1 MPKFWILHSITFPN
15 QYPHFD
21 IYDKPQSGEFNHYWA
36 YWLSLTHIKL
46 GTKTLKFPTH
56 WLPNISLN
64 RCAWTTIAS
73 SKLYLLHCRMVHIVD
88 SLLQTGID
96 SQGLEICT
104 ASALDGWND
113 STRPLVVLSI
123 KFNKFV
129 EDTLP
134 KLWKL
139 ASLLVFGLL
148 LIVAAVHLRMCSNE
162 LFFWEFV
169 FKWTW
174 TLLLLI
180 CL

>member
-1 MPKFWILHSITFPN
+1 MPKFWILCSFTFPD

-21 IYDKPQSGEFNHYWA
+21 IYDKPQSGEFNNYWA

-56 WLPNISLN
+56 WLSNISLN

-73 SKLYLLHCRMVHIVD
+73 SELYLLHCRMVHIVD
-88 SLLQTGID
+88 SFLQTGID
-96 SQGLEICT
+96 SQGLKICT
-104 ASALDGWND
+104 TLDGWND

-123 KFNKFV
+123 KFKKFV

-139 ASLLVFGLL
+139 ASVLVFGFLP
-148 LIVAAVHLRMCSNE
+148 IIAAVHLRMCSNE
-162 LFFWEFV
+162 LEPYCYLFFSSTFHESS
-169 FKWTW
+169 
-174 TLLLLI
+174 I
-180 CL
+180 ISY